1 MKTATSTTTIGSV
14 RSFPTSQALAT
25 APILVL
31 GLGNQLLG
39 DDGAGLRLL
48 DALTEQF
55 PASDGVEFID
65 GGTQGLALT
74 GYLADRKAVLV
85 LDAMALGA
93 APGTVHILRGDEL
106 WRIHTDRGTTA
117 HEGNA
122 LELFATARMLGY
134 QWTEVAAVGIEPR
147 NIRTGIGLTD
157 EAEAA
162 LAGALLKAR
171 TILDEMVMT
180 YVSCDS
186 R

>member
-1 MKTATSTTTIGSV
+1 MKMATSTTTTGSASPHAV
-14 RSFPTSQALAT
+14 AT

-39 DDGAGLRLL
+39 DDGAGLRMLELL
-48 DALTEQF
+48 AEQF
-55 PASDGVEFID
+55 PANDAVELVD

-74 GYLADRKAVLV
+74 GYLADREAILV

-93 APGTVHILRGDEL
+93 APGTVHVLWGEEL
-106 WRIHTDRGTTA
+106 WRIRTQRSSTA

-134 QWTEVAAVGIEPR
+134 QWAEVAAIGIEPR
-147 NIRTGIGLTD
+147 NIRTGIGLSGDVESALD
-157 EAEAA
+157 EAV
-162 LAGALLKAR
+162 LKAR
-171 TILDEMVMT
+171 MILDGMVKT
-180 YVSCDS
+180 YVPRDS

>member
-1 MKTATSTTTIGSV
+1 MTIGSA
-14 RSFPTSQALAT
+14 RLAPGNHPLAT
-25 APILVL
+25 APVLVL

-48 DALTEQF
+48 DALTEVF
-55 PASDGVEFID
+55 PANDGVEFMD

-93 APGTVHILRGDEL
+93 APGTVHTLWGDEL
-106 WRIHTDRGTTA
+106 WRIRSERGTTA

-134 QWTEVAAVGIEPR
+134 HWTEVAAVGIEPL
-147 NIRTGIGLTD
+147 NIRTGIGLTGEVETALG
-157 EAEAA
+157 EA
-162 LAGALLKAR
+162 LGKAR
-171 TILDEMVMT
+171 TILDEMVIN
-180 YVSCDS
+180 YVSRDS

>member
-1 MKTATSTTTIGSV
+1 MTIGSAN
-14 RSFPTSQALAT
+14 PAQAGYEPAI
-25 APILVL
+25 APVLVL

-48 DALTEQF
+48 EALTEVF
-55 PASDGVEFID
+55 PASDGVEFMD

-85 LDAMALGA
+85 LDALALGA
-93 APGTVHILRGDEL
+93 EPGTVHTLWGDEL
-106 WRIHTDRGTTA
+106 WRIRSERGRTA

-134 QWTEVAAVGIEPR
+134 HWIEVAAVGIEPL
-147 NIRTGIGLTD
+147 NIRTGIGLTAEVETALD
-157 EAEAA
+157 EA
-162 LAGALLKAR
+162 LGKAR
-171 TILDEMVMT
+171 TILDEMVIT
-180 YVSCDS
+180 YVSRDS

>member
-1 MKTATSTTTIGSV
+1 MKTATSTTTIGSASP
-14 RSFPTSQALAT
+14 REFAT

-48 DALTEQF
+48 ELLAEKFPVNDA
-55 PASDGVEFID
+55 VELLD

-74 GYLADRKAVLV
+74 GYLADREAIVV
-85 LDAMALGA
+85 LDAMAMGA
-93 APGTVHILRGDEL
+93 PAGTVHVLSGEEL
-106 WRIHTDRGTTA
+106 WRIRTQTSNTA

-134 QWTEVAAVGIEPR
+134 HWAEVAAIGIEPR
-147 NIRTGIGLTD
+147 NIRTGIGLS
-157 EAEAA
+157 AEVESA
-162 LAGALLKAR
+162 LDDALLKAR
-171 TILDEMVMT
+171 KILDEMVNH
-180 YVSCDS
+180 YVPRDS

>member
-1 MKTATSTTTIGSV
+1 MKTAISTTTTGSA
-14 RSFPTSQALAT
+14 STAPPGNALAT
-25 APILVL
+25 APVLVL

-48 DALTEQF
+48 DELTRVF
-55 PASDGVEFID
+55 PANEGVEFLD

-93 APGTVHILRGDEL
+93 TPGTVHILWGDEL
-106 WRIHTDRGTTA
+106 WRIRAERGATA

-147 NIRTGIGLTD
+147 NIRTGIGLTAEVDAALD
-157 EAEAA
+157 EAVV
-162 LAGALLKAR
+162 KAR
-171 TILDEMVMT
+171 TILDEMVIN
-180 YVSCDS
+180 YVSRDS